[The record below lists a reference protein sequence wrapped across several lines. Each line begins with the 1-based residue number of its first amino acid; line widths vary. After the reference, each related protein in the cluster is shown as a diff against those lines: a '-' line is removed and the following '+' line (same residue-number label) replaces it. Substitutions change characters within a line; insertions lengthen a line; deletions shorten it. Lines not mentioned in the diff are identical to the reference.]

1 LSRRH
6 SLTPGLCLMLCFMLA
21 TGCGPSGKQAGI
33 RASGDPV
40 QSSTAD
46 RSWLKNGYTIHALAE
61 FHIRALV
68 VLTQRYWFDSMSA
81 LSPIDLL
88 MAWGS
93 MSDYSVLD
101 KLSLSQGGRWY
112 HSRWYS
118 PKPPLNEEA
127 MNDHIANMH
136 MIPASDAVKSD
147 LLEIQEGEVVE
158 LAGFLIEAEGP
169 RGWRVRS
176 SLTRTDS
183 GAGACEV
190 VWVEHV
196 LRVVGR

>member
-1 LSRRH
+1 
-6 SLTPGLCLMLCFMLA
+6 MLA
-21 TGCGPSGKQAGI
+21 AGCGPSAKQAGI

-40 QSSTAD
+40 QSSTAE
-46 RSWLKNGYTIHALAE
+46 RTWALNGHTIHALAE

-81 LSPIDLL
+81 ISPVDLL
-88 MAWGS
+88 MAWGP

-101 KLSLSQGGRWY
+101 KLSLSQAQRWY
-112 HSRWYS
+112 HSRWYT
-118 PKPPLNEEA
+118 PRPPLSEED
-127 MNDHIANMH
+127 MNNHMANMH
-136 MIPASDAVKSD
+136 MIPASDAVKND

-158 LAGFLIEAEGP
+158 LAGFLIEAESP
-169 RGWRVRS
+169 QGWRVRS

-196 LRVVGR
+196 ARVVGR